1 MEYNFLRIETP
12 EEGICILTISHPQ
25 SLNSLSRPVLEEM
38 YRFVTDI
45 PEGTAVLI
53 IRGDGPKSFVA
64 GADISQMAGF
74 DAEQGLDFG
83 RFGAEVFRRI
93 EELPFPVI
101 AAVNGY
107 ALGGGCE
114 LAMACDIR
122 IASAKAKFGQFGQP
136 EVKLGI
142 IPGFSGTYRL
152 PKLVGQ
158 GYAKEMIY
166 SGRVIDAA
174 EALRI
179 GLVNHVLPPE
189 ELMDYV
195 LGLARDIRAN
205 APIAVRKAKACINSC
220 YDMDETTAL
229 AAENRAF
236 SECFATEDQKTGM
249 QAFLGKTVP
258 VFRNK

>member
-1 MEYNFLRIETP
+1 MDWNFLKIETP

-25 SLNSLSRPVLEEM
+25 SLNALSRPVLEEM

-93 EELPFPVI
+93 EELPIPVI

-122 IASAKAKFGQFGQP
+122 IASEK
-136 EVKLGI
+136 
-142 IPGFSGTYRL
+142 
-152 PKLVGQ
+152 
-158 GYAKEMIY
+158 Y
-166 SGRVIDAA
+166 SGRTIDAA

-205 APIAVRKAKACINSC
+205 APIAVRKAKTCINTC
-220 YDMDETTAL
+220 YDLDETTAL

-236 SECFATEDQKTGM
+236 SECFATEDQKAGM
-249 QAFLGKTVP
+249 QAFLAKGKAE
-258 VFRNK
+258 FKNR

>member
-1 MEYNFLRIETP
+1 MDWKFLKIETP

-25 SLNSLSRPVLEEM
+25 SLNALSRPVLEEM

-93 EELPFPVI
+93 EELPIPVI

-122 IASAKAKFGQFGQP
+122 IASEKAKFGQP

-166 SGRVIDAA
+166 SGRTIDAA

-205 APIAVRKAKACINSC
+205 APIAVRKAKTCINTC
-220 YDMDETTAL
+220 YDLDETTAL

-236 SECFATEDQKTGM
+236 SECFDTEDQKTGM
-249 QAFLGKTVP
+249 QAFLGKTAP

>member
-1 MEYNFLRIETP
+1 MDYNFLKIETP
-12 EEGICILTISHPQ
+12 EAGICILTISHPQ
-25 SLNSLSRPVLEEM
+25 SLNSLSRPVLEEINS
-38 YRFVTDI
+38 FVLDL
-45 PEGTAVLI
+45 PEGTAVL
-53 IRGDGPKSFVA
+53 
-64 GADISQMAGF
+64 MAGF

-93 EELPFPVI
+93 EELPIPVI
-101 AAVNGY
+101 AAVNGF

-122 IASAKAKFGQFGQP
+122 IASEKAKFGQP

-166 SGRVIDAA
+166 SGRVINAA

-189 ELMDYV
+189 ELMDYA
-195 LGLARDIRAN
+195 LGLARDIMAN
-205 APIAVRKAKACINSC
+205 APIAVRKAKACINAN

-229 AAENRAF
+229 ATENRAF

-249 QAFLGKTVP
+249 KAFLEKGKP
-258 VFRNK
+258 EFKNR

>member
-1 MEYNFLRIETP
+1 MDWKFLKIETP

-25 SLNSLSRPVLEEM
+25 SLNALSRPVLEEM

-74 DAEQGLDFG
+74 DAEHGLDFG

-93 EELPFPVI
+93 EELPIPVI

-122 IASAKAKFGQFGQP
+122 IASEKAKFGQP

-166 SGRVIDAA
+166 SGRTIDAA

-179 GLVNHVLPPE
+179 GLRPASTHATTWTRPRPWPPRTAHFPNALPPRTRRPVCR
-189 ELMDYV
+189 LSWPR
-195 LGLARDIRAN
+195 ARRSSRTDN
-205 APIAVRKAKACINSC
+205 
-220 YDMDETTAL
+220 
-229 AAENRAF
+229 
-236 SECFATEDQKTGM
+236 
-249 QAFLGKTVP
+249 
-258 VFRNK
+258 

>member
-1 MEYNFLRIETP
+1 MDWNFLKIETP
-12 EEGICILTISHPQ
+12 EDGICILTISHPQ
-25 SLNSLSRPVLEEM
+25 SLNALSRPVLEEM

-74 DAEQGLDFG
+74 DVEQGLDFG

-93 EELPFPVI
+93 EELPIPVI

-122 IASAKAKFGQFGQP
+122 IASEKAKFGQP

-166 SGRVIDAA
+166 SGRTIDAA

-249 QAFLGKTVP
+249 QAFLGKTAP

>member
-1 MEYNFLRIETP
+1 MDWKFLKIETP

-25 SLNSLSRPVLEEM
+25 SLNALSRPVLEEM

-93 EELPFPVI
+93 EELPIPVI

-107 ALGGGCE
+107 ALGG
-114 LAMACDIR
+114 
-122 IASAKAKFGQFGQP
+122 
-136 EVKLGI
+136 
-142 IPGFSGTYRL
+142 
-152 PKLVGQ
+152 
-158 GYAKEMIY
+158 
-166 SGRVIDAA
+166 A

-205 APIAVRKAKACINSC
+205 APIAVRKAKTCINTC
-220 YDMDETTAL
+220 YDLDETTAL

-249 QAFLGKTVP
+249 QAFLAKGKAE
-258 VFRNK
+258 FKNR

>member
-1 MEYNFLRIETP
+1 MDYKFLRQETP
-12 EEGICILTISHPQ
+12 AEGICLLTLSQPQ
-25 SLNSLSRPVLEEM
+25 SLNSLSRPVLEELGHFADNM
-38 YRFVTDI
+38 PADTK
-45 PEGTAVLI
+45 VLV

-64 GADISQMAGF
+64 GADIAQMSGF
-74 DAEQGLDFG
+74 NESEGEDFG
-83 RFGAEVFRRI
+83 KFGADVFRRI
-93 EELPFPVI
+93 EELPIPVI
-101 AAVNGY
+101 AAVNGF

-122 IASAKAKFGQFGQP
+122 IASDNAKFGQP

-166 SGRVIDAA
+166 SGRVIKAD

-179 GLVNHVLPPE
+179 GLVNHVVAQD
-189 ELMDYV
+189 ELIDYV
-195 LGLARDIRAN
+195 MALASDIAAN
-205 APIAVRKAKACINSC
+205 APIAVRTAKKCINEC
-220 YDMDETTAL
+220 YDMNETEAL

-236 SECFATEDQKTGM
+236 GKCFATSDQKEGM
-249 QAFLGKTVP
+249 QAFLTK
-258 VFRNK
+258 NKPTFKNK

>member
-38 YRFVTDI
+38 NRFVTDI

-122 IASAKAKFGQFGQP
+122 IASEKAKFGQP

-166 SGRVIDAA
+166 SGRTIDAA

-179 GLVNHVLPPE
+179 GLVNHILPPE

-205 APIAVRKAKACINSC
+205 APIAVRKAKTCINTC
-220 YDMDETTAL
+220 YDLDETTAL

-249 QAFLGKTVP
+249 QAFLGKTAP

>member
-1 MEYNFLRIETP
+1 MDYRFLKIENP
-12 EEGICILTISHPQ
+12 EQGICIMNISQPQ
-25 SLNSLSRPVLEEM
+25 SLNSLSRPVLEEIGH
-38 YRFVTDI
+38 FVDNL
-45 PEGTAVLI
+45 PEGTAVLVV
-53 IRGDGPKSFVA
+53 RGDGPKSFVA

-74 DAEQGLDFG
+74 GAAEGLEFG
-83 RFGAEVFRRI
+83 RLGAGVFRRI
-93 EELPFPVI
+93 EELPIPVI

-122 IASAKAKFGQFGQP
+122 IASAKAKFGQP

-166 SGRVIDAA
+166 SGRTIDAA

-195 LGLARDIRAN
+195 MALARDIVAN
-205 APIAVRKAKACINSC
+205 APIAVRKAKACINSS
-220 YDMDETTAL
+220 YDMDETGAL

-249 QAFLGKTVP
+249 KAFLSKEKA
-258 VFRNK
+258 VFKNR

>member
-1 MEYNFLRIETP
+1 MDWKFLKIETP

-25 SLNSLSRPVLEEM
+25 SLNALSRPVLEEM

-93 EELPFPVI
+93 EELPIPVI

-122 IASAKAKFGQFGQP
+122 IASEKAKFGQP

-166 SGRVIDAA
+166 SGRTIDAA

-205 APIAVRKAKACINSC
+205 APIAVRKAKTCINTC
-220 YDMDETTAL
+220 YDLDETTAL

-249 QAFLGKTVP
+249 HAFLAKGKAE
-258 VFRNK
+258 FKNR

>member
-1 MEYNFLRIETP
+1 MDWNFLKIETP

-25 SLNSLSRPVLEEM
+25 SLNALSRPVLEEM

-93 EELPFPVI
+93 EELSIPVI

-122 IASAKAKFGQFGQP
+122 IASEKAKFGQP

-166 SGRVIDAA
+166 SGRTIDAA

-179 GLVNHVLPPE
+179 GLVNHILPPE

-205 APIAVRKAKACINSC
+205 APIAVRKAKTCINTC

-236 SECFATEDQKTGM
+236 YECFATEDQKTGM
-249 QAFLGKTVP
+249 QAFLGKTAP

>member
-1 MEYNFLRIETP
+1 
-12 EEGICILTISHPQ
+12 
-25 SLNSLSRPVLEEM
+25 M

-64 GADISQMAGF
+64 GADISQMAVAGADISQMAGF

-93 EELPFPVI
+93 EELPIPVI

-122 IASAKAKFGQFGQP
+122 IASEKAKFGQP

-166 SGRVIDAA
+166 SGRTIDAA

-179 GLVNHVLPPE
+179 GLINHVLPPE

-205 APIAVRKAKACINSC
+205 APIPIAVRKAKTCINTC
-220 YDMDETTAL
+220 YDLDETTAL

-249 QAFLGKTVP
+249 QAFLAKGKAE
-258 VFRNK
+258 FKNR

>member
-93 EELPFPVI
+93 EELSIPVI

-122 IASAKAKFGQFGQP
+122 IASEKAKFGQP

-179 GLVNHVLPPE
+179 GLVNHVLPLE

-205 APIAVRKAKACINSC
+205 APIAVRKAKTCINTC
-220 YDMDETTAL
+220 YDLDETTAL

-236 SECFATEDQKTGM
+236 SECFATEDQKIGM
-249 QAFLGKTVP
+249 QAFLGKTAP

>member
-1 MEYNFLRIETP
+1 MDYNFLKIETP
-12 EEGICILTISHPQ
+12 EAGICILTISHPQ
-25 SLNSLSRPVLEEM
+25 SLNSLSRPVLEEINS
-38 YRFVTDI
+38 FVLDL

-93 EELPFPVI
+93 EELPIPVI
-101 AAVNGY
+101 AAVNGF
-107 ALGGGCE
+107 ALGGG
-114 LAMACDIR
+114 
-122 IASAKAKFGQFGQP
+122 

-166 SGRVIDAA
+166 SGRVINAA

-189 ELMDYV
+189 ELMDYA
-195 LGLARDIRAN
+195 LGLARDIMAN
-205 APIAVRKAKACINSC
+205 APIAVRKAKACINAN

-229 AAENRAF
+229 ATENRAF

-249 QAFLGKTVP
+249 KAFLEKGKP
-258 VFRNK
+258 EFKNR